1 MGIEKPGV
9 ETINPIDVMPSRAI
23 LRAAINSIGGTVS
36 ITETVTD
43 RSFKPDTIEGMAAWF
58 SAQDMDGDLT
68 EDMGS
73 VLGNGELVNTWSDAS
88 GNGRHMTRTLG
99 DPTFY
104 LSSFEGKPV
113 VNFDG
118 NDLISSSESYD
129 FLTNG
134 GYTMISIA
142 RYTGGSSFRV
152 ISSRNRNFL
161 FGYHGGL
168 TGRWYAEGWIST
180 AGPFDTD
187 WHLHVGTIEAKGGN
201 PRASFWRDGYSL
213 VVGSTGSNN
222 NNFAPG
228 ILQFG
233 GAGRN
238 NGWEKSSCEIAE
250 VMIFDR
256 ELNPSERANVE
267 GYLAH
272 KWRSPEQ
279 LLSSGHPHLA
289 VNPYG
294 GVTKVTDIVTEG
306 GDPPVLKIFW
316 GDDWVEENS
325 TAVDENNAS
334 KWDNVIVLNNG
345 NPVGLGTHE
354 ALVENLVQN
363 TRYYYRAY
371 AENLGGGSWGSAI
384 KAFTASDT
392 RFTKHTMDGL
402 LLWFPRR
409 RRPLRRGGALRG
421 LRRRSAGLVKA
432 RGFVYALLAMPD
444 GGVAAWTA
452 SGVVDFFDAALSGE
466 GGAGPR
472 ASL

>member
-1 MGIEKPGV
+1 
-9 ETINPIDVMPSRAI
+9 
-23 LRAAINSIGGTVS
+23 
-36 ITETVTD
+36 
-43 RSFKPDTIEGMAAWF
+43 MAAWF

-73 VLGNGELVNTWSDAS
+73 VLGNGEQVNTWDDAS

-99 DPTFY
+99 DPTYY

-222 NNFAPG
+222 NNFAPEFYSSVG
-228 ILQFG
+228 PEETTD
-233 GAGRN
+233 GRN
-238 NGWEKSSCEIAE
+238 QAAKS
-250 VMIFDR
+250 
-256 ELNPSERANVE
+256 
-267 GYLAH
+267 
-272 KWRSPEQ
+272 
-279 LLSSGHPHLA
+279 
-289 VNPYG
+289 
-294 GVTKVTDIVTEG
+294 
-306 GDPPVLKIFW
+306 
-316 GDDWVEENS
+316 
-325 TAVDENNAS
+325 
-334 KWDNVIVLNNG
+334 
-345 NPVGLGTHE
+345 
-354 ALVENLVQN
+354 
-363 TRYYYRAY
+363 
-371 AENLGGGSWGSAI
+371 
-384 KAFTASDT
+384 
-392 RFTKHTMDGL
+392 
-402 LLWFPRR
+402 PR
-409 RRPLRRGGALRG
+409 L
-421 LRRRSAGLVKA
+421 
-432 RGFVYALLAMPD
+432 
-444 GGVAAWTA
+444 
-452 SGVVDFFDAALSGE
+452 
-466 GGAGPR
+466 
-472 ASL
+472 